1 MKNDSKYLTG
11 YLDEVVRPVVL
22 ILPKR
27 SDVLKILKR
36 KIIN

>member
-11 YLDEVVRPVVL
+11 YLDEVVRPIVL

-27 SDVLKILKR
+27 SGCVKNFKE
-36 KIIN
+36 